1 MNELLDKFT
10 DLFPNI
16 SFDICYGNIK
26 SKLSMET
33 ISSGEREIKRMLTTA
48 KSDLA
53 KVKKCHKKGKC
64 VADEVFECEWRVH
77 ELELELLKFNDSTSS
92 IDEDPDY

>member
-1 MNELLDKFT
+1 MNALIDKFC

-16 SFDICYGNIK
+16 SFDIEYGKIK

-33 ISSGEREIKRMLTTA
+33 ISSGEREIKKMLTTA
-48 KSDLA
+48 KSELS
-53 KVKKCHKKGKC
+53 KVKKCHKQGKC
-64 VADEVFECEWRVH
+64 AVEEVFDCEWRVH